1 MAKMSF
7 YISYTS
13 SIVNLESWADKG
25 SLMLLC
31 SVLRKNACL
40 PPRSVSGFRAPRQG
54 LCPAR
59 HPLIGP
65 IRLGLCPLKVCR
77 LGAMGGI
84 NRILFK
90 KVLVSCVQHG
100 YYPGPSFKVIRITI
114 YRQLR
119 ADIGD
124 CAGRQSPMVCQRIE
138 ECAMESCG
146 FLGGRLRG

>member
-65 IRLGLCPLKVCR
+65 IRLG
-77 LGAMGGI
+77 AMS
-84 NRILFK
+84 LESLQ
-90 KVLVSCVQHG
+90 V
-100 YYPGPSFKVIRITI
+100 
-114 YRQLR
+114 
-119 ADIGD
+119 
-124 CAGRQSPMVCQRIE
+124 GRD
-138 ECAMESCG
+138 
-146 FLGGRLRG
+146 GRD